1 MNFYNKKYNKTTTI
15 FFIKI
20 KSIIYEYF
28 IFVKIELYNI
38 NSILFKLE
46 IIMKILYR

>member
-1 MNFYNKKYNKTTTI
+1 MNFYNNKYNKTTTI